1 MSAQGMTSL
10 DLNSDDALNALRGA
24 IAASLSAAVDLPP
37 PVPKSLRG
45 AVSYALLGP
54 SKRMRPLLVH
64 LIAAGL
70 SRIDPVAIQVGA
82 AVEMVHTSSLILDDL
97 PCMDDAETRRQ
108 RPTTHRVY
116 GEATAILAS
125 IALLNRA
132 FGILAALDLPDLQT
146 RLRLIEILEN
156 AVGWNGLVAGQELDI
171 LGNVDGDRASAEHL
185 NWLKTGVLFCAAA
198 EMGGILRGLES
209 DKLTHVRDFARE
221 LGLAFQM
228 ADDIIDR
235 TATQQDAGKDVGK
248 DVGKSNVVNLLGI
261 EASKQAC
268 AEHLARADNNLVL
281 SGIDPAPVRALMA
294 RHFKLSS
301 TA

>member
-1 MSAQGMTSL
+1 MTSL
-10 DLNSDDALNALRGA
+10 NSGTDDALGALRAA
-24 IAASLSAAVDLPP
+24 IEDSLAAAVDLPP
-37 PVPKSLRG
+37 PVPTSLRS

-54 SKRMRPLLVH
+54 SKRVRPVIVH
-64 LIAAGL
+64 LIASGM
-70 SRIDPVAIQVGA
+70 STVDPVAIQVGA
-82 AVEMVHTSSLILDDL
+82 AVEMVHTASLVLDDL
-97 PCMDDAETRRQ
+97 PCMDDAATRRK
-108 RPTTHRVY
+108 RAATHRVY

-132 FGILAALDLPDLQT
+132 FGVLAGLDIPNAAT

-198 EMGGILRGLES
+198 EMGGILRGLEG
-209 DKLTHVRDFARE
+209 DKLSSVRDFARE

-228 ADDIIDR
+228 ADDLIDR
-235 TATQQDAGKDVGK
+235 TATEQDAGKDVGK
-248 DVGKSNVVNLLGI
+248 DLNKTNVVNLLGI
-261 EASKQAC
+261 EASRQAC
-268 AEHLARADNNLVL
+268 IEHLARADKALVL
-281 SGIDPAPVRALMA
+281 SGIDPAPVRALVA
-294 RHFKLSS
+294 RHFKLSG